1 MLGKSSQTYL
11 VLLPYGRSSTGPH
24 LVRVKSI
31 SLYIRR
37 AYVPR
42 SALGLHS
49 SKCPMG
55 RSCFNYWHA
64 FLHGTDRVRSRC
76 CSESAGELAGL
87 CLQQVW
93 FGWEKHPAGRCK
105 PEHIG
110 KLMPNGTLV
119 ACRTQVKTHGWAG

>member
-1 MLGKSSQTYL
+1 MLLSN
-11 VLLPYGRSSTGPH
+11 GRSSTGPH

-31 SLYIRR
+31 FLYIRH
-37 AYVPR
+37 AYVPS

-49 SKCPMG
+49 AVSYGKKL
-55 RSCFNYWHA
+55 SQYWHA
-64 FLHGTDRVRSRC
+64 FLHGTDGVRSRC
-76 CSESAGELAGL
+76 CSESAEFAGL

-105 PEHIG
+105 FEHIG
-110 KLMPNGTLV
+110 RLMPNGTLE